1 MKEPLEVV
9 LQHGWAWGA
18 GCWSS
23 WRRIVPQAAR
33 LAPLDRGYFKRPGR
47 GGGAARP
54 QILVAHSL
62 GLHLLP
68 PHLFSTTELLVVL
81 GGFQAFHAE
90 EEPAARRSRQM
101 VRRMLRRLDHEPE
114 ALLEDF
120 YTRCFSPSPRRL
132 EVPGD
137 LDTGLLR
144 KDLEMLH
151 RDKLDL
157 QPMDSIP
164 RILLMHGGCDRVVPL
179 QRGEE
184 LHRRLQRSSLIVVE
198 DAGHALPLT
207 HALEC
212 WRAIE
217 RAWAETRRD
226 NGMRKGLP

>member
-1 MKEPLEVV
+1 MKEPVEVV
-9 LQHGWAWGA
+9 LQHGWAWQA
-18 GCWSS
+18 ECWSP
-23 WRRIVPQAAR
+23 WREIVPQTAR
-33 LAPLDRGYFKRPGR
+33 LSPLDRGYFQRPVL
-47 GGGAARP
+47 GGCARP

-68 PHLFSTTELLVVL
+68 HHLLSTTELLVVL

-90 EEPAARRSRQM
+90 AGPSASRSRQL
-101 VRRMLRRLDHEPE
+101 VRGMLQRLTHEPE

-120 YTRCFSPSPRRL
+120 YTRCFSPFPRRL
-132 EVPGD
+132 EVPGV

-151 RDKLDL
+151 ADKLDL
-157 QPMDSIP
+157 QRVDSIP
-164 RILLMHGGCDRVVPL
+164 RVLLLHGGSDLVVPL

-184 LHRRLQRSSLIVVE
+184 LHRRLRRSSLIVLE

-207 HALEC
+207 HAREC

-217 RAWAETRRD
+217 REWTETRRD
-226 NGMRKGLP
+226 PAVRKDRL